1 MEVYEEYLSTFN
13 KEFKEAD
20 QFKQEEKYCSNLWS
34 AYSSLMPNKA
44 VSTKLYDNLNE
55 QAQMFKN
62 VLNEE
67 EKAENKS
74 NSTDDIKIDIFL
86 SYLYNGLNKN

>member
-1 MEVYEEYLSTFN
+1 
-13 KEFKEAD
+13 
-20 QFKQEEKYCSNLWS
+20 
-34 AYSSLMPNKA
+34 MPNKA